1 MKDYAKEF
9 REDLVEFKKITND
22 FYNGKVSVAEYKSFS
37 GGFGSYAQRGGSLG
51 MLRLRLPGGRISKDS
66 LRFIADSI
74 EKYHIDRPARPCSF
88 TT

>member
-37 GGFGSYAQRGGSLG
+37 GGFGS
-51 MLRLRLPGGRISKDS
+51 
-66 LRFIADSI
+66 
-74 EKYHIDRPARPCSF
+74 
-88 TT
+88 